1 MICRE
6 CGNEISN
13 SSLFC
18 DFCGWRVADE
28 KVKKCPACKKKYPVS
43 KSYCEDCGIILQK
56 ITFVSPSTESASGK
70 ENPSV
75 IIKMKKT
82 FNTSVPE
89 TERTST
95 GKSVLKINGFVTKTD
110 KSEERSLTY
119 ENKADEKH
127 DEKPLKVL
135 KSVLKYSGKPQIG
148 IPEDEGDL
156 ELYTN
161 CVRFRTASHTD
172 TVVFFDVENV
182 EKSVFGS
189 VMPCMVMTMK
199 NKNFC
204 SFVSVN
210 DYEITE
216 VIKIVSGKL

>member
-1 MICRE
+1 MVCRK
-6 CGNEISN
+6 CGKEISD

-18 DFCGWRVADE
+18 DFCGCRVADE
-28 KVKKCPACKKKYPVS
+28 KVKQCPACKKKYPAS

-56 ITFVSPSTESASGK
+56 ITFVSPSSESEVEK
-70 ENPSV
+70 VNPSV

-82 FNTSVPE
+82 LNTSVSE
-89 TERTST
+89 SGSVST

-110 KSEERSLTY
+110 KSEVRSLTR
-119 ENKADEKH
+119 EKKT

-135 KSVLKYSGKPQIG
+135 KSVSRYSGKPQIG
-148 IPEDEGDL
+148 IPDAEGDL

-161 CVRFRTASHTD
+161 CVRFRTASHAD
-172 TVVFFDVENV
+172 TVDFSDVENV

-199 NKNFC
+199 NNSFC
-204 SFVSVN
+204 SYVSVN

-216 VIKIVSGKL
+216 AIKMLSGKL